1 MIGDWPVTGTR
12 VDEKTYSDVSDDVF
26 ELEKMFEREERGW
39 SPVRSV
45 NQFVVESGERL
56 GVKTYIVVPPLT
68 CTLLFLFPF
77 MTMDSGPVGGGEA
90 DEYSRA
96 RNWLFHA
103 RLWAGAHDGA
113 SSAEEETGC
122 HGWCRFWSRSISMRM
137 IDARDANVSIRSGA
151 GYTSWT
157 SHPSTFSSPKLSW
170 IRNRIFGVERKAFIL

>member
-26 ELEKMFEREERGW
+26 ELEKMFEREEAGW

-56 GVKTYIVVPPLT
+56 GVKTYIVVPPLI
-68 CTLLFLFPF
+68 CTLLFPFPS
-77 MTMDSGPVGGGEA
+77 MTMDFGRVGGDEA

-96 RNWLFHA
+96 RNWLLHA
-103 RLWAGAHDGA
+103 WLWTGAHDGA

-122 HGWCRFWSRSISMRM
+122 DGWCRFWSTSISMRM
-137 IDARDANVSIRSGA
+137 INARDANVSIRSGA
-151 GYTSWT
+151 GSTSWT
-157 SHPSTFSSPKLSW
+157 SHPSTSSSPKLSW
-170 IRNRIFGVERKAFIL
+170 TTNRIFQVERKAIIL